1 VGAKTGKIS
10 VTNPAGSASSA
21 ADFGIVV
28 APTISSF
35 SPTSGFK
42 GSVVTIAGTG
52 FIGATKVTFNRRT
65 ANNFTVDSNT
75 QIRAVVPPSAR
86 TGPIGVTN
94 AAGTA
99 QSSINFTVLN

>member
-1 VGAKTGKIS
+1 MGANTGKIS

-42 GSVVTIAGTG
+42 GSVVTITGTG
-52 FIGATKVTFNRRT
+52 FIGVTKVTFNRRT

-86 TGPIGVTN
+86 TGPIAVTN
-94 AAGTA
+94 AARSA
-99 QSSINFTVLN
+99 LSRNNFTVLR